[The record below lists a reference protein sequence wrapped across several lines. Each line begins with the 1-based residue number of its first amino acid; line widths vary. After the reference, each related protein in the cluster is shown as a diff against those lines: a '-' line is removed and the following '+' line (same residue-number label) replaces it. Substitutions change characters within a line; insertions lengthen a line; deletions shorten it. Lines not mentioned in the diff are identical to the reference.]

1 MSCTKIE
8 QKTAREMNA
17 PLECTNP
24 AERDLEN
31 TSSLQKK
38 YPLQKK
44 GKIRRK
50 TPRVQEQKKP
60 KHKKKLQKMFGVC
73 VAAPCF
79 RDPAKLLERIW
90 ARDANGDT
98 DRLQYTGGVSHEEPK
113 GTMG

>member
-38 YPLQKK
+38 HPLQKK
-44 GKIRRK
+44 GENTAQNSLGAGTKKAK
-50 TPRVQEQKKP
+50 TQKKNC
-60 KHKKKLQKMFGVC
+60 KKCSVYVL
-73 VAAPCF
+73 PL
-79 RDPAKLLERIW
+79 PASGILRNFWNESGRGMPTATL
-90 ARDANGDT
+90 T
-98 DRLQYTGGVSHEEPK
+98 DCNTPVV
-113 GTMG
+113 

>member
-1 MSCTKIE
+1 MLLWSVPILLKGTWKILALS
-8 QKTAREMNA
+8 KKSTHSKKREKYGAKLLGCRNKKSQ
-17 PLECTNP
+17 
-24 AERDLEN
+24 N
-31 TSSLQKK
+31 T
-38 YPLQKK
+38 
-44 GKIRRK
+44 
-50 TPRVQEQKKP
+50 
-60 KHKKKLQKMFGVC
+60 KKKLQKMFGVC

>member
-1 MSCTKIE
+1 MLLWSVPILLKGTWKIL
-8 QKTAREMNA
+8 A
-17 PLECTNP
+17 L
-24 AERDLEN
+24 
-31 TSSLQKK
+31 SKK
-38 YPLQKK
+38 STHSKKK

-50 TPRVQEQKKP
+50 TPWVQEQKKP